1 MRQIDPTFLQILS
14 DLFTNLSA
22 GWLGAAFVVPIIS
35 KRRVKVKLGMLT
47 ANILLGIVALLFAY
61 QLKITANL

>member
-1 MRQIDPTFLQILS
+1 VRQIDPTFLQILS

-22 GWLGAAFVVPIIS
+22 GWLGAAFVVPIVS